1 MRNVKLTCKLFLAIV
16 CKAYDWSKPINTMK
30 IPLNKQIFTKTRDF
44 N

>member
-1 MRNVKLTCKLFLAIV
+1 MRNVKLTCKLFLAIA
-16 CKAYDWSKPINTMK
+16 CNCYDSSKPIITIK